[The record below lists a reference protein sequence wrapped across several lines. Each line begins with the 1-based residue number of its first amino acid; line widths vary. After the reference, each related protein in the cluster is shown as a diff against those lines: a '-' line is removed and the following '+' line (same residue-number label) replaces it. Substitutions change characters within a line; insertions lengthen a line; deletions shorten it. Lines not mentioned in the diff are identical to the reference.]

1 MVILYSGKETKTA
14 RKRRK
19 RREIAN
25 KAADDELAEIN
36 LEQQVLKEMGMKKS
50 QEQQSTTTTTPGGTA
65 SGGATKNG
73 PPGGATAAG
82 GGGKK
87 SKAPIALN
95 IADMISAL
103 EVST

>member
-1 MVILYSGKETKTA
+1 M
-14 RKRRK
+14 
-19 RREIAN
+19 
-25 KAADDELAEIN
+25 
-36 LEQQVLKEMGMKKS
+36 LKEMGMKKS
-50 QEQQSTTTTTPGGTA
+50 QEQQSTTTTTPGGTV
-65 SGGATKNG
+65 SGGAAKSG

-103 EVST
+103 EVSTSHEEGRGSSIYYISYLYLHNI